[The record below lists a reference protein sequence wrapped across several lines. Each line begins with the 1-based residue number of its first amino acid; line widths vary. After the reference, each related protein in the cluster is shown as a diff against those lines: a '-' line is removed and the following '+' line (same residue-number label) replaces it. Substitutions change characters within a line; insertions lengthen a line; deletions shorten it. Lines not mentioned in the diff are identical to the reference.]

1 MAEVKTLLEVRET
14 HVALLGD
21 MRDQALGM
29 GKNIEVK
36 LDVIAAR
43 LLVVIDLLQEIADNT
58 KKPEII
64 FSDGGTE
71 TGGN

>member
-1 MAEVKTLLEVRET
+1 MRTLLEIRET

-21 MRDQALGM
+21 MRDQAMGM

-36 LDVIAAR
+36 LDMIAAR
-43 LLVVIDLLQEIADNT
+43 LLVIIDLLQEI
-58 KKPEII
+58 
-64 FSDGGTE
+64 SDKTPGE

>member
-1 MAEVKTLLEVRET
+1 MRTLLEIRET

-21 MRDQALGM
+21 MRDQAMGM

-58 KKPEII
+58 KKSEII
-64 FSDGGTE
+64 VSDGGTE